1 MNQNTSATTVSKNKL
16 KAKIQ
21 NIVSCIFLII
31 LVSFLIFW
39 MFALTKS
46 GKKNWEIEKSV
57 MKPQLHEALDVD
69 VTNSFFSLIS
79 SIKGNIQ
86 DIKGGVE
93 SFKSSF
99 FQDYGVEIKKSK
111 HLLNNGGRQKSS

>member
-1 MNQNTSATTVSKNKL
+1 MDQNSTLVKKSKQKL
-16 KAKIQ
+16 LTKVK
-21 NIVSCIFLII
+21 NVLSCIFLLI
-31 LVSFLIFW
+31 LIGFSVFW

-79 SIKGNIQ
+79 FLKGNIQ
-86 DIKGGVE
+86 DLKGGVE
-93 SFKSSF
+93 RFKTSF
-99 FQDYGVEIKKSK
+99 FEDYGVKIKKSK
-111 HLLNNGGRQKSS
+111 HQLNNGGNE